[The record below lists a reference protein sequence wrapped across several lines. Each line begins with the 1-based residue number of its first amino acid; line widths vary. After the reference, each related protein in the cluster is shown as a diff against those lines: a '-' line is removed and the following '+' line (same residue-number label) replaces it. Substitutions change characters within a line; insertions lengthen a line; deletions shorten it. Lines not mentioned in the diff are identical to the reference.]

1 MNGRTEW
8 PWEDLEGLGSHL
20 GPASDE
26 VLFWRHGED
35 LRGWRRKQYQRSLK
49 RWRVASSRGT
59 CWPRSGVLI
68 LIEWEAAGGFTQ
80 GSDVLWLRIGKR

>member
-1 MNGRTEW
+1 MRDPQGRFLRGRVNGRKEW

-26 VLFWRHGED
+26 VFWGHGED
-35 LRGWRRKQYQRSLK
+35 LRGLRS
-49 RWRVASSRGT
+49 SCGT

-68 LIEWEAAGGFTQ
+68 LIEWEAAGGFT
-80 GSDVLWLRIGKR
+80 